1 MSLYLEKLTAYDLYA
16 SGYHTLRKGICV
28 MRYSFLIFSILFFFL
43 QIESNV
49 FAQPVIT
56 PAKQHPSKTT
66 KQKQVVKTS
75 DNDIWSIIYIGKN
88 RVGFIRNTFQKQNKQ
103 ITISEETHMTFRRFG
118 KPITIAIKLNITAAA
133 EGDLLN
139 YRFEMK
145 NSPANKTIS
154 IGKVQRGQLIQNT
167 QIAGEKKTSQQPL
180 KRLTKAP
187 RYELYLLKQKPLL
200 PGQTIRFQS
209 FEPVFNK
216 TTKVTISAEKYE
228 EIKLLDGKKHRLL
241 RAKMVFSIVP
251 QTPTKIWIDQQGNIL
266 RSESKFLGKQMV
278 TYRVKPEVALKEVAG
293 GELDLAVSALVRVNQ
308 IRNGHKS
315 KKVVYQIK
323 TPQNNPVKYFPSGE
337 TQSIEKIDHE
347 TLKLTVTKIDLS
359 KMGKSKKPDGSY
371 LKPTLFLQSR
381 DANVRT
387 HAMRATKN
395 RRDKREI
402 AMRMEKYVYQNMKA
416 KNFST
421 ALASAAEVAK
431 NLEGDCTEHAVLL
444 AAMLRVEKIPSR
456 IAVGLVYIE
465 KRSVFSGHMWTEA
478 YVDGHWIPL
487 DATLGQGGIGAA
499 HIKLA
504 ASSFS
509 ENAPA
514 PVTLFLPMMTLMNN
528 LQITVVES
536 N

>member
-1 MSLYLEKLTAYDLYA
+1 
-16 SGYHTLRKGICV
+16 
-28 MRYSFLIFSILFFFL
+28 MRYSFLIFSILFFFCL
-43 QIESNV
+43 HMETKT

-56 PAKQHPSKTT
+56 PVKQHSSKTT
-66 KQKQVVKTS
+66 KQKRVVKTS

-88 RVGFIRNTFQKQNKQ
+88 RAGFIRNTFQMQNKQ
-103 ITISEETHMTFRRFG
+103 LTIREETRMTFRRFG
-118 KPITIAIKLNITAAA
+118 EPITIATKLNITAAA
-133 EGDLLN
+133 DGKLLS

-145 NSPANKTIS
+145 NSPVNKTIS
-154 IGKVQRGQLIQNT
+154 TGKVQRGQLIQNT

-180 KRLTKAP
+180 RRSIKAP
-187 RYELYLLKQKPLL
+187 RYELYLLRQKPLL

-209 FEPVFNK
+209 FEPAFNK

-241 RAKMVFSIVP
+241 RVKMLFSMIP
-251 QTPTKIWIDQQGNIL
+251 QMPTKVWLDQQGNIL

-293 GELDLAVSALVRVNQ
+293 DELDLAVSTLVRVNQ
-308 IRNGHKS
+308 IRNGHQS

-323 TPQNNPVKYFPSGE
+323 TPQNNPINYFVRGE
-337 TQSIEKIDHE
+337 TQSIEKIDNE

-359 KMGKSKKPDGSY
+359 KMGKSKKPDENY
-371 LKPTLFLQSR
+371 LKPTPFLQSR

-402 AMRMEKYVYQNMKA
+402 AMRMEKYVYQNLKT

-465 KRSVFSGHMWTEA
+465 KQSVFGGHMWTEA
-478 YVDGHWIPL
+478 YVNGHWIPL

-504 ASSFS
+504 DSSFS

-514 PVTLFLPMMTLMNN
+514 PVTLFLPMMRLMNN
-528 LQITVVES
+528 LQITVIES